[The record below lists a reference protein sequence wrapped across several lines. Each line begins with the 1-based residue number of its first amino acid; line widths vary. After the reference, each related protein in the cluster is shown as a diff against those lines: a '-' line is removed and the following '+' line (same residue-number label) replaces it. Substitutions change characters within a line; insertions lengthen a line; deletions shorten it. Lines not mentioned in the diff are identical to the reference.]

1 MSRAIV
7 EKDLALFRRESMVRG
22 LLIIG
27 LVLVVGS
34 LLTGIQREN
43 VFDKEKASASVADKA
58 VWMNQ
63 GDRNP
68 HSAAHFSR
76 YAFRPASPLA
86 IIDPGTSDFAGL
98 AIWMEAHYQDPAVFR
113 RAEDGGELSRYLQL
127 TPAFLLLTLA
137 PLLIFLM
144 TFSSIAG
151 EREDGTLRQLLA
163 TGVTAREFFRGKIG
177 AALRI
182 CLAVFVALFVP
193 IALIALLL
201 TPGPVTVDA
210 WVRVVAMFVAYSA
223 YIAIC
228 VAIGIGVS
236 AICRTRQSAFLS
248 LAVAWAVMMVFVP
261 RIAADVATG
270 IHPQPDAR
278 ETSSRLSAASMTLYN
293 DQERRDQIEQ
303 NILAEYNVE
312 SVEELPIDYGAFVL
326 QRSEEAAE
334 PEFEALY
341 NDLDNRFSAQEQTAR
356 WFSLVT
362 PSIAVGNLSRG
373 FAGTDRVHQR
383 AFAQDAEM
391 HRREMIK
398 LLNEDY
404 MYNAGGVGA
413 AYTANE
419 ELWAQFGD
427 FDGQTPAIGS
437 VVGTYS
443 GDIAWLILWLAV
455 SVGGSAFLVTRA
467 VRGEVNAA

>member
-7 EKDLALFRRESMVRG
+7 DKDLALFRRESMVRG
-22 LLIIG
+22 LLIVG
-27 LVLVVGS
+27 LVLIFGS
-34 LLTGIQREN
+34 LVTGIQRAT
-43 VFDKEKASASVADKA
+43 VFDKEKSAAAEADKA

-98 AIWMEAHYQDPAVFR
+98 AIWMEAHYRDPAIFR

-151 EREDGTLRQLLA
+151 EREDGTLKQLLA
-163 TGVTAREFFRGKIG
+163 TGVTAREFFRGKID

-182 CLAVFVALFVP
+182 CLLVFVAIFVP
-193 IALIALLL
+193 VAVISLLV
-201 TPGPVTVDA
+201 TPGPVTADA
-210 WVRVVAMFVAYSA
+210 WIRVAAMLVAYSA

-236 AICRTRQSAFLS
+236 AICRTRQGAFLS
-248 LAVAWAVMMVFVP
+248 LAVAWTFLMVFVP

-270 IHPQPDAR
+270 VHPQPDAR
-278 ETSSRLSAASMTLYN
+278 ETSSRLSAAAGALFNNPDVRSQVE
-293 DQERRDQIEQ
+293 QEV
-303 NILAEYNVE
+303 LAEYNVD
-312 SVEELPIDYGAFVL
+312 SVDALPINYSAYVL
-326 QRSEEAAE
+326 QRSEEIADPQFDAV
-334 PEFEALY
+334 Y
-341 NDLDNRFSAQEQTAR
+341 SDLHERFSAQEQFTR
-356 WFSLVT
+356 WFSLLT
-362 PSIAVGNLSRG
+362 PSIAIGNLSRG
-373 FAGTDRVHQR
+373 LAGTDRIHQR
-383 AFAQDAEM
+383 AFANDAEM
-391 HRREMIK
+391 HRREMVK
-398 LLNEDY
+398 LLNDDY
-404 MYNAGGVGA
+404 MYNAGSAGA

-419 ELWAQFGD
+419 ELWAEFED
-427 FDGQTPAIGS
+427 FDGQPPALSS

-443 GDIAWLILWLAV
+443 GDIAWLILWLVA
-455 SVGGSAFLVTRA
+455 SVGGSASLVTRA
-467 VRGEVNAA
+467 VRGEVSTA

>member
-1 MSRAIV
+1 
-7 EKDLALFRRESMVRG
+7 MVLG
-22 LLIIG
+22 LLLVG
-27 LVLVVGS
+27 LVLIIGS

-43 VFDKEKASASVADKA
+43 VFDRERSAAADTDKA

-76 YAFRPASPLA
+76 YAFRPATPLA

-98 AIWMEAHYQDPAVFR
+98 AIWMEAHYQDPAIFR
-113 RAEDGGELSRYLQL
+113 RAEDNGELSRYLQL

-137 PLLIFLM
+137 PLLVFLM

-163 TGVTAREFFRGKIG
+163 TGVTAREFFRGKIV

-182 CLAVFVALFVP
+182 SLTVFVAVFVP
-193 IALIALLL
+193 IAIVSLLMSSGL
-201 TPGPVTVDA
+201 VTTDA
-210 WVRVVAMFVAYSA
+210 WLRVAAMFLAYSA
-223 YIAIC
+223 YTAIC
-228 VAIGIGVS
+228 VAIGVSVS
-236 AICRTRQSAFLS
+236 AMCQSRQTAFLS
-248 LAVAWAVMMVFVP
+248 LAVTWAVLMIFVP
-261 RIAADVATG
+261 RIATDVATG

-278 ETSSRLSAASMTLYN
+278 DVAARLSAASDTYYRDM
-293 DQERRDQIEQ
+293 DRRNQIEQ
-303 NILAEYNVE
+303 DVLAEYGAE
-312 SVEELPIDYGAFVL
+312 SVDELPINYGAYLL
-326 QRSEEAAE
+326 QVSEELSE

-341 NDLDNRFSAQEQTAR
+341 GELDSRYADQERTAK

-362 PSIAVGNLSRG
+362 PRIAIGSLSRG
-373 FAGTDRVHQR
+373 LAGADRVHQR

-404 MYNAGGVGA
+404 MYNAGVSGA
-413 AYTANE
+413 SYTANE
-419 ELWAQFGD
+419 NLWAEFSD
-427 FDGQTPAIGS
+427 FDGQPPAIGS
-437 VVGTYS
+437 VIGSYS
-443 GDIAWLILWLAV
+443 GDIAWLVLWLLA

-467 VRGEVNAA
+467 VRGEVAAT